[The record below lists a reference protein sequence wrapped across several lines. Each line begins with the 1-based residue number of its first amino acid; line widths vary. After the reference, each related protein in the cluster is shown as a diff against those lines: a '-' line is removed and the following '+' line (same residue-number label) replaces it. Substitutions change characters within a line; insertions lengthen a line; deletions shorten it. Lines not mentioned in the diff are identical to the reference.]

1 MTRSARYLMFALGI
15 VAALSA
21 GLAGRAVA
29 QVVPDAA
36 TPAKPETTQPPQIEE
51 VKAAIELFK
60 QSKFDECLASLEK
73 AVQKHPELPPAQVIM
88 FQLFAAAN
96 QPQAARLALEKAV
109 LGSPDDPEAYAIF
122 GSIGLQERRVTDAEL
137 AFLKARELIKSFQGN
152 AKRKDLLEPQ
162 AISGLANVAEA
173 REKWPQAQK
182 LLEELLKVSPKNA
195 MAMQRLGRA
204 LFQQQDAAGALTKLR
219 EAKAADKENTV
230 LTPEAA
236 LARFYE
242 QYGDHKNA
250 VKWMT
255 NALKASPDDL
265 RTRLV
270 AAQWALETDQIDEA
284 KTQAERALAIDSRSL
299 DAQILRGVV
308 ALFQKDFKEAEKW
321 FQDAHLQS
329 PSNFAAS
336 NNLALALCEQNDDA
350 KSLRA
355 LEYANSNYQAYQKNA
370 DAAST
375 LGWVLYKRGEKDRAE
390 LALRQALSATTSSA
404 DTVFYAAQLSFDR
417 GRKYEAKVLLKAVLG
432 SKRPFAMRKEATALF
447 DKVKDEENPAKKE
460 TSSK

>member
-1 MTRSARYLMFALGI
+1 MSRSVRYLMFALGI
-15 VAALSA
+15 VAALWA

-36 TPAKPETTQPPQIEE
+36 ATAKPETVQPPQIEE
-51 VKAAIELFK
+51 VKAAIDLFK
-60 QSKFDECLASLEK
+60 QSKFDQCLAHLQK
-73 AVQKHPELPPAQVIM
+73 AVEKHPELPPAQVIM

-109 LGSPDDPEAYAIF
+109 LSNPDDPEAYAIF

-137 AFLKARELIKSFQGN
+137 EFLKARELIKSFKGD
-152 AKRKDLLEPQ
+152 AKRKSLLEPQ
-162 AISGLANVAEA
+162 TLSGLANVAEA

-182 LLEELLKVSPKNA
+182 LLEDLLKVSPKDAVA
-195 MAMQRLGRA
+195 MERLARA
-204 LFQQQDAAGALTKLR
+204 LFQQQDAAGALAKLK
-219 EAKAADKENTV
+219 EAKSADKDDNF
-230 LTPEAA
+230 LTPEAV

-250 VKWMT
+250 VKWMA

-284 KTQAERALAIDSRSL
+284 KTQADRALAINSRSL

-308 ALFQKDFKEAEKW
+308 ALFQKDFKEAEKY

-336 NNLALALCEQNDDA
+336 NNLALALCEQGDDA

-355 LEYANSNYQAYQKNA
+355 LEYANSNYETHPKNA

-375 LGWVLYKRGEKDRAE
+375 LGWVLYKRGDKDRAE
-390 LALRQALSATTSSA
+390 LALRQALSAPTSSA
-404 DTVFYAAQLSFDR
+404 DTVFYAAQILVRPRPQVRSQGPAE
-417 GRKYEAKVLLKAVLG
+417 GRAEQQASLLDAEGGHGPLREG
-432 SKRPFAMRKEATALF
+432 
-447 DKVKDEENPAKKE
+447 
-460 TSSK
+460 